1 MKKITTLMLLLALAG
16 SAKADL
22 VLKAKGSIDVCP
34 GLFTTS
40 GNSVVHSINDN
51 VVTIY
56 TSDFLVDKTFTCVKS
71 EYQWGSVIEVAT
83 VTPTGLNI
91 VPDNIYGS
99 KNYYTSYM
107 FEASSGGEMINKMKE
122 YDPSGTLFLF
132 TDPMGNFA
140 CYFYEGY
147 SFKYENL
154 FGKKYPTSW
163 YALIDGYVYCI
174 NTYDSF
180 YTLAYNEESAVWTR
194 ISEDIETRND
204 GILGFSIVYE
214 GEKES
219 YKGIRLSQNIFNTDD
234 KWEYVVSEYGPLE
247 FSYYIQSEVI
257 NDDGTITLTRRGS
270 CFGNPSSYAVFNEDG
285 TKLGSLPSHD
295 GFIPDG
301 FIINGKKYVTFDDDD
316 YECLYEIVGN
326 DSDFDLIE
334 TVQAKSDRRLDAKR
348 GIVTVD
354 INTEQAG
361 GEVVVS
367 TTDGKVMASK
377 KVGVG
382 QTQIN
387 EQPLPTGIYVVSLLR
402 DGRVVE
408 SEKYLVQ

>member
-1 MKKITTLMLLLALAG
+1 MKKTISMMLLLAMAG
-16 SAKADL
+16 SAKSDL
-22 VLKAKGSIDVCP
+22 VLKTKGYFDVCP

-40 GNSVVHSINDN
+40 GNSVVHSINDNDN

-71 EYQWGSVIEVAT
+71 EYQTGSVTEVAT

-91 VPDNIYGS
+91 VPDDIYGS

-107 FEASSGGEMINKMKE
+107 FEASSQEDMINKVKE
-122 YDPSGTLFLF
+122 YNPSGTLFLF

-140 CYFYEGY
+140 CYFYESY

-163 YALIDGYVYCI
+163 YALIDGYVYRI
-174 NTYDSF
+174 NTYDRF

-194 ISEDIETRND
+194 ISEDIETWND
-204 GILGFSIVYE
+204 GMDGIEIEYE

-219 YKGIRLSQNIFNTDD
+219 YKAIRLSQNFFNADD
-234 KWEYVVSEYGPLE
+234 KWEYVVAEYGPLE
-247 FSYYIQSEVI
+247 FSYSIQSEII

-270 CFGNPSSYAVFNEDG
+270 CYGNYTSSYAVFNEDG
-285 TKLGSLPSHD
+285 TKLGSLPSAD
-295 GFIPDG
+295 F

-348 GIVTVD
+348 GIVTID
-354 INTEQAG
+354 INAEQAG

-387 EQPLPTGIYVVSLLR
+387 DQPLPTGIYVVSLLK

-408 SEKYLVQ
+408 SEKYLVK

>member
-194 ISEDIETRND
+194 ISEDIETRNN
-204 GILGFSIVYE
+204 GILGFEIVYE

-219 YKGIRLSQNIFNTDD
+219 YKGMSLSQNIFNTDD

-270 CFGNPSSYAVFNEDG
+270 CLGNPSSYAVFNEDG
-285 TKLGSLPSHD
+285 TKLGSLPSRD
-295 GFIPDG
+295 V

-367 TTDGKVMASK
+367 TIDGKVMASK